1 MDERRRQ
8 IRYPTVFQS
17 ELTDLAT
24 GRVIGNLA
32 DVSAGGMMIRCEPA
46 LKMGQELKL
55 RVELPARQADGV
67 EALVETTVR
76 WCEPDLEP
84 NSHVVGLAFTGATPP
99 GSALVQELVRVL
111 KDAS

>member
-8 IRYPTVFQS
+8 VRYPTVFQA
-17 ELTDLAT
+17 EVTDVGA
-24 GRVIGNLA
+24 GRVIGHLA
-32 DVSAGGMMIRCEPA
+32 DISAGGLMIRCGTA
-46 LKMGQELKL
+46 LEKGRELKL
-55 RVELPARQADGV
+55 KIELPARQADGV
-67 EALVETTVR
+67 EARVEVRVR

-84 NSHVVGLAFTGATPP
+84 QTHVAGLGFIGTTPP